1 MASQPHPYWGGGA
14 DAVSPAE
21 KGLAKQKAL
30 TANLKKRRFFCGE
43 NYDFRK
49 RCKFGNT
56 GW

>member
-49 RCKFGNT
+49 RCKFRNT
-56 GW
+56 G